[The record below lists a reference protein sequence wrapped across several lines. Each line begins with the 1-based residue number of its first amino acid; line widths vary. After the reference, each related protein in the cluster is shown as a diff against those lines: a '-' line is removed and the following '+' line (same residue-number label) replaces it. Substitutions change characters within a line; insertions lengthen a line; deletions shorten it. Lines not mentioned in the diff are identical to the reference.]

1 DHIMDQ
7 FDGDSDAPVALSQ
20 NEQENRANRNRKGCN
35 RHFKDEVLLRGWS
48 VRRCAEIPASGG
60 PATAV
65 SGEPLPNSTWCLDQS
80 TRLPAERDVDTYS
93 TRHEAVWHAC
103 EATVARRG
111 AEMASAAAEG
121 KEDGLVF
128 SELVSRACREA
139 GKCEKSQKRKP
150 RKAKMSQ
157 KKREKADL

>member
-1 DHIMDQ
+1 MHFNIYA
-7 FDGDSDAPVALSQ
+7 FA
-20 NEQENRANRNRKGCN
+20 RNFRF
-35 RHFKDEVLLRGWS
+35 HLVLRS
-48 VRRCAEIPASGG
+48 KYQAA
-60 PATAV
+60 
-65 SGEPLPNSTWCLDQS
+65 CLAMVL
-80 TRLPAERDVDTYS
+80 TGI
-93 TRHEAVWHAC
+93 AVWHAC